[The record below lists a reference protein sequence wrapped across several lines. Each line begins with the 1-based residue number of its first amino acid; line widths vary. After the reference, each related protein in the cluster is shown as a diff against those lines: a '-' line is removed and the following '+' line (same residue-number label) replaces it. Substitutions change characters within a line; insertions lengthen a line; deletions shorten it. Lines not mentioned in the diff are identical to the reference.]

1 MQQLL
6 RLLLAHT
13 HVYAYTHVRMNA
25 RIRTRRSV
33 GLFGRTAKTS
43 FSNSFVTSV
52 RGCYAPRIR
61 SVESGNEAE
70 RIIRNLHD
78 ARDETGMR
86 DGSEW
91 KKSVTILMVIGT
103 YACGICDGLI
113 SRYMIGVIFKHGH
126 VRWKHIVATY
136 RYTRQMWGRGISTCM
151 RYVCARARACY
162 TCPRAWCGCVG
173 ANARC
178 ARRCVE
184 YSKFRQTTEPIA
196 SNMRIDAVRE

>member
-1 MQQLL
+1 MQQLP

-13 HVYAYTHVRMNA
+13 HVRTHVHTHVRMNA
-25 RIRTRRSV
+25 HMRTRRSV

-91 KKSVTILMVIGT
+91 KKSVTRSNG
-103 YACGICDGLI
+103 Y
-113 SRYMIGVIFKHGH
+113 RYMH
-126 VRWKHIVATY
+126 V
-136 RYTRQMWGRGISTCM
+136 G
-151 RYVCARARACY
+151 YVM
-162 TCPRAWCGCVG
+162 G
-173 ANARC
+173 
-178 ARRCVE
+178 
-184 YSKFRQTTEPIA
+184 
-196 SNMRIDAVRE
+196 